1 MSKLKYKLDTEIL
14 INDERWIVT
23 HYRNRSGIEIT
34 YTLQSETLD
43 GLKKSMELNER
54 ALTEIIRSGSNR
66 DNEKN

>member
-1 MSKLKYKLDTEIL
+1 MDELKYKLDTEIL

-23 HYRNRSGIEIT
+23 HYRRRFGVEIT

-66 DNEKN
+66 IPTSP